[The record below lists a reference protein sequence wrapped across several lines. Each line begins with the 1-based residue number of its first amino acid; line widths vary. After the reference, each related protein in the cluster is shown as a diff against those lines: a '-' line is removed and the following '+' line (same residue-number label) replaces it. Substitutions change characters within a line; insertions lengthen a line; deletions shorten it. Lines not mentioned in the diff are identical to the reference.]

1 MKLSQHIATL
11 CFLALAFTASSQ
23 DGHFTQFY
31 AAPTYLNPAFAGTSV
46 ESRLSANYRN
56 QWPAI
61 PGAFVTYNFAYD
73 RYLPRIHSGIG
84 IIATHDKA
92 GAGALRSSS
101 VGAQY
106 SYEVAIRRDVFFL
119 PALQM
124 SYTNHSVNFS
134 DLVFGDQL
142 IRDGAETS
150 LEAGIEPVNYLD
162 FSSGA
167 LVFSPSYW
175 AGVSIH
181 HMNQP
186 NQSFYPGHIA
196 RIPRKISA
204 HGGYRFKMKGGAYS
218 KSKSYVVTAAN
229 YKHQGDFDQLDLG
242 AYYELNPLTLG
253 LWYRGLL
260 LKSNDYGYIN
270 QDALSL
276 IVGFQ
281 SEQVKIG
288 YSFDVTLS
296 QLNVGFSGGAHEIS
310 FSYEWAGKQSRRMA
324 RKRIVPCAKF

>member
-1 MKLSQHIATL
+1 MKLICSILTFYLLLVAYRTS
-11 CFLALAFTASSQ
+11 AQ

-31 AAPTYLNPAFAGTSV
+31 AAPTYLNPAFAGSSV
-46 ESRLSANYRN
+46 ESRISANYRN

-84 IIATHDKA
+84 VIATHDQA
-92 GAGALRSSS
+92 GSGALRSSS

-106 SYEVAIRRDVFFL
+106 SYEVAIKRDVFFL

-124 SYTNHSVNFS
+124 SYVSHSVNFN

-142 IRDGAETS
+142 IRNGAETS
-150 LEAGIEPVNYLD
+150 LESGIKPINYMD

-167 LVFSPSYW
+167 LIFSPTYW

-186 NQSFYPGHIA
+186 NQSFYPNHLA
-196 RIPRKISA
+196 RIPRKFSA
-204 HGGYRFKMKGGAYS
+204 HGGYRFKMKGGAYR

-242 AYYELNPLTLG
+242 AYYELNPITLG

-260 LKSNDYGYIN
+260 LKGNGYGYIN

-276 IVGFQ
+276 IIGFQ
-281 SEQVKIG
+281 SSQIKLG

-310 FSYEWAGKQSRRMA
+310 FSYEWAGKKSSRMA